1 MASSAPA
8 AAHPPDDPGRCAERH
23 APRGGWLRVVGPP
36 REVGSVGR
44 LDECA
49 LRVPERG
56 QRAEGDS
63 RRVTRRLAV
72 GMAGIDRRRWRPRR
86 RLRIRN
92 WWCAALCL
100 RHRRRGHKARLS
112 STPKRLDRQWRAH
125 GRPRRVPVRSLQREH
140 RRIAGTARPQ
150 VLYNQDALARLEA
163 ERRRERLLLRR
174 LDHLSERVE
183 ALLIAKLECGVDATF
198 ERAAA

>member
-8 AAHPPDDPGRCAERH
+8 AAHPPVDPGRCAEWH

-44 LDECA
+44 LDERA
-49 LRVPERG
+49 LGVPERG

-72 GMAGIDRRRWRPRR
+72 GMAGIDLRRWRPRR
-86 RLRIRN
+86 R

-100 RHRRRGHKARLS
+100 RHRRCWLKARPS
-112 STPKRLDRQWRAH
+112 SAPKRLGRQWRAH
-125 GRPRRVPVRSLQREH
+125 GRPRRVPVRPLQREH
-140 RRIAGTARPQ
+140 RRIARPARPQ

-163 ERRRERLLLRR
+163 ERRRERLLLRC
-174 LDHLSERVE
+174 LDHLSQRVE